1 MKIFS
6 LIFLVVFIFVG
17 ANNVQSQV
25 TDDPNLKAC
34 ETLADEYKKLLVK
47 VQGLENEIKL
57 KDELIKLKDEKISF
71 ADERAA
77 YYKKSFEDAVKI
89 DRNSSAI
96 IDNLRIQVNEYKQE
110 TTSLRLENT
119 KLRESRNFRTWLGF
133 GVGVATGYLVN
144 K

>member
-1 MKIFS
+1 MKVFS
-6 LIFLVVFIFVG
+6 LLVLFIVLFVG
-17 ANNVQSQV
+17 SGTVYSQV

-34 ETLADEYKKLLVK
+34 ETLADEYRKLLVK

-57 KDELIKLKDEKISF
+57 KDEIIKLKDEKISF
-71 ADERAA
+71 VEERAA
-77 YYKKSFEDAVKI
+77 YYKKSFEDAVKV

-110 TTSLRLENT
+110 TTSLRMENT
-119 KLRESRNFRTWLGF
+119 KLRESRNFRTWIGF
-133 GVGVATGYLVN
+133 GAGVATGYLIN